1 MRHSTITLCAVLA
14 LAVAQLSAE
23 DVDVDSEIAAGFE
36 AYNRGDVVAA
46 MMHYETAANAGS
58 ADAQARLGW
67 VLDQAEQ
74 NEDAVKWY
82 RASAEQGHGAGYF
95 GLGEMYAKGEG
106 VDKDEAAAAEN
117 FMLAARKG
125 HAQATR
131 VLVNAY
137 ENGLFGLAADAEK
150 AAYWQRQL
158 DAQTEQGED

>member
-1 MRHSTITLCAVLA
+1 MKYSTISLWAVLA
-14 LAVAQLSAE
+14 LAVAQVSAE
-23 DVDVDSEIAAGFE
+23 DVDVDSEIEAGFV

-46 MMHYETAANAGS
+46 MTHYETAANAGS
-58 ADAQARLGW
+58 ADAMARLGW
-67 VLDQAEQ
+67 VLDQSEL

-106 VDKDEAAAAEN
+106 VDKDEAVAVENFTLAAE
-117 FMLAARKG
+117 KG

-131 VLVNAY
+131 VLINAY

-150 AAYWQRQL
+150 VAYWQRQL
-158 DAQTEQGED
+158 EARNGQGED